1 MTEREQSV
9 NRDLRILDEAHRL
22 GRITRDDYRARRRR
36 VIGVLCDS
44 NGVITARKSLLA
56 EEQVTARPGS
66 GARGAGPASLP
77 ARPSFAWKAV
87 AGLGASLLLIV
98 VLVYL
103 LLRNM

>member
-22 GRITRDDYRARRRR
+22 GRITREDYRARRRR
-36 VIGVLCDS
+36 VIGVLRDS
-44 NGVITARKSLLA
+44 NGVITARKSLLP
-56 EEQVTARPGS
+56 EEQVTARRGS
-66 GARGAGPASLP
+66 DVRAAGPASLP
-77 ARPSFAWKAV
+77 ARSSFAWKAV

>member
-1 MTEREQSV
+1 MTEREQAV

-22 GRITRDDYRARRRR
+22 GRITREDYRARRRR
-36 VIGVLCDS
+36 VIGTLRDS
-44 NGVITARKSLLA
+44 NGVITARKTLLPR
-56 EEQVTARPGS
+56 EQTTARRGDAPH
-66 GARGAGPASLP
+66 GAEPASLP
-77 ARPSFAWKAV
+77 ARRSFAWKPV